1 MYEPSR
7 TTKAATRHREPCG
20 GLHRHIANS
29 NLRKTQSSRY
39 NPNNLLYLD
48 CIIMLTEHEDNRL
61 QAQVRPHVSLHFRIL
76 FGRADGQQV
85 HAFGSGLRVAL
96 TQAFNQTLIH

>member
-1 MYEPSR
+1 MHEPSG

-20 GLHRHIANS
+20 GLHRHNR
-29 NLRKTQSSRY
+29 NQQSQE

-85 HAFGSGLRVAL
+85 QAFGSGLRVAL
-96 TQAFNQTLIH
+96 T

>member
-1 MYEPSR
+1 MHEPPEPR
-7 TTKAATRHREPCG
+7 RPPHGIGNHVAAFIDITA
-20 GLHRHIANS
+20 IS

-48 CIIMLTEHEDNRL
+48 CVIMLTEHEDIRL

-96 TQAFNQTLIH
+96 T